1 MALPLLVSHQSK
13 MLFLRVLLT
22 LLAELLAWGARDE
35 RNSSSLQTFQI
46 LFCCKMGGGSLVS
59 RGLELCNYLQILC
72 SVIQVWSLLS
82 FFLQLLD
89 SLENF
94 SKLVNLTVKYSI
106 HHKKE
111 AALGSIVQVPKNRN
125 RHL

>member
-1 MALPLLVSHQSK
+1 M
-13 MLFLRVLLT
+13 
-22 LLAELLAWGARDE
+22 
-35 RNSSSLQTFQI
+35 
-46 LFCCKMGGGSLVS
+46 VS

-106 HHKKE
+106 YLKKE

-125 RHL
+125 RHS